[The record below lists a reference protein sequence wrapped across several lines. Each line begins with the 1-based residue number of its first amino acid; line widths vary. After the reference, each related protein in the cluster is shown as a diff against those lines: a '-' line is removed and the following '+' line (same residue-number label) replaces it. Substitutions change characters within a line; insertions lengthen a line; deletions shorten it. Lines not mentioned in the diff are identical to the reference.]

1 MSRLVPRSEVVDQ
14 PGYGWAE
21 ERWLRRQNAE
31 RRLAYVKIAGKVLI
45 DLDDLD
51 ALADRGRVEAVGPA
65 LFRAVRSSSRKRA
78 S

>member
-21 ERWLRRQNAE
+21 ERWLRRLNSE
-31 RRLAYVKIAGKVLI
+31 RRLAYTKIAGKVLV

-51 ALADRGRVEAVGPA
+51 ELAARGRVEAVGPVS
-65 LFRAVRSSSRKRA
+65 FRTPRKRV